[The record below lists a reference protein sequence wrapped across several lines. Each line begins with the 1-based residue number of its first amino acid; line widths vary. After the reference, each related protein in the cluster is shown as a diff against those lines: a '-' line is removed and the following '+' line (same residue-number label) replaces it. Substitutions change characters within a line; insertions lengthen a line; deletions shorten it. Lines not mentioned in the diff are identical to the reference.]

1 MRILSEEKELINPL
15 PLPQLLMEI
24 HEQFQC
30 WTSKK
35 TKFGMEDIVD
45 KNWVGSMPGPWAAV
59 LGNIFCGLQFTIPEV
74 LSIDLYNKSAAR
86 LRLPS

>member
-24 HEQFQC
+24 HEQFKY

-35 TKFGMEDIVD
+35 TKLGMEDMAD
-45 KNWVGSMPGPWAAV
+45 N
-59 LGNIFCGLQFTIPEV
+59 N
-74 LSIDLYNKSAAR
+74 R
-86 LRLPS
+86 